1 MRSDR
6 NTSDH
11 GDSGDSGLL
20 VIPGLE
26 GEIFA
31 SDLFEC
37 LCAGL
42 VVAYLPQRVGVS
54 VDVSNAAGDFLIG
67 IEHNHLLR
75 CLGLCVEQALEGLQ
89 IVKLVLL
96 GVEAPLVEDEHFF
109 VVVRELRQRNYSLI
123 VDALGKTPPFL
134 QGSEITGAKIDNL
147 MQAGDARGG
156 NRVVREMVLM
166 RNSLPLPELVAD
178 HGVVLF
184 VLEVVDNLR
193 QSVLLHC
200 AAILLL
206 KLIKP
211 TAPVPAIIANK
222 TTPIALGRIGRRML
236 EAGGKEGYVADNFCI
251 YRIL

>member
-26 GEIFA
+26 GEVFA
-31 SDLFEC
+31 SDLFEY

-54 VDVSNAAGDFLIG
+54 VNVSNAAGDFFIG

-75 CLGLCVEQALEGLQ
+75 CFGLCVEQALEGLQ

-109 VVVRELRQRNYSLI
+109 VVARELRQRNYSLI
-123 VDALGKTPPFL
+123 VDAL
-134 QGSEITGAKIDNL
+134 
-147 MQAGDARGG
+147 
-156 NRVVREMVLM
+156 
-166 RNSLPLPELVAD
+166 
-178 HGVVLF
+178 
-184 VLEVVDNLR
+184 
-193 QSVLLHC
+193 
-200 AAILLL
+200 
-206 KLIKP
+206 
-211 TAPVPAIIANK
+211 
-222 TTPIALGRIGRRML
+222 
-236 EAGGKEGYVADNFCI
+236 
-251 YRIL
+251 